1 MLKKLTKTLAVICC
15 SMLVFTNTAFAD
27 TETQGGENTSENK
40 IIKFEVDAYK
50 YIYKDAP
57 QDIKDNYD
65 EKCKELNITP
75 EPDAEILV
83 PINSNLLK
91 SDDYDIGVY
100 SHFNGAYDADK
111 ATITISGDSNYT
123 ISTRVLVGYGHTT
136 RGNNVHC
143 VQLMLCGVK
152 YTVQIDSVFGDDTYN
167 AVKKF
172 QRAYSLTSDGI
183 VGYNTYDRLANLL
196 RM

>member
-1 MLKKLTKTLAVICC
+1 MLKKLKKTLAVICC
-15 SMLVFTNTAFAD
+15 SMLVFTNTAFAE
-27 TETQGGENTSENK
+27 TEKQGGENTSENK

-65 EKCKELNITP
+65 EKCKALNITP
-75 EPDAEILV
+75 EPDAEIFV
-83 PINSNLLK
+83 PVNSNLLK

-100 SHFNGAYDADK
+100 SHFNGAYDAEK
-111 ATITISGDSNYT
+111 ATIKISGDSNYT
-123 ISTRVLVGYGHTT
+123 ISTRITVGYGYTT

-143 VQLMLCGVK
+143 AQLMLCAVK
-152 YTVQIDSVFGDDTYN
+152 YTVQVDSIFGDDTYN